1 MIYRT
6 LLSILFLAFSF
17 ICSSNAL
24 ANKGD
29 VLYMN
34 RPATNWYEAFP
45 LGNGRIGAMVYG
57 GIFNERIQTNE
68 DTFWAGGPRTLQK
81 KEGWKNIKQVRKLVT
96 SGYTSEAEELINSEI
111 LGPYCHSYL
120 PFADIIMRFVPDMGE
135 VTEYKRE
142 LDLSTGVLSVSYKLN
157 GIDFRREYFISYP
170 EQALMVKLSCGER
183 VLNVDIGLQ
192 SKMRHFSSV
201 NKNVIY
207 IHGQAPEIIW
217 PHYEQND
224 EVLYSDTC
232 GMHFQARLVVSECD
246 GELQKNGNSVSIR
259 NSKKAVLAFIAATSF
274 NGFDKD
280 PVAEGKDVDKVC
292 SDYQKHIQQKKYDE
306 IYTSHVKDF
315 SALYKRVELFL
326 GESKECERPIDERIA
341 CYTPDEDPALT
352 ALYFQFGRYLLI
364 SSSKP
369 GTQPANLQGI
379 WCDDM
384 QAAWSCN
391 YTLNCNLEIN
401 YWPVEVTNLSECHL
415 PLMQLIKEVTV
426 DGAKTAKAL
435 YNSPGWTVHHNTD
448 LWRTT
453 WPVGKSGQWG
463 IYQAAPA
470 WLCQHI
476 WNHYEYT
483 QDEDFLHEY
492 LPIME
497 GAAQF
502 YLHTLQQTDEGYW
515 VTNPSVSFENIYVKS
530 DTTKGWVCRGPSSDM
545 QMIRVLFDNIR
556 KAEKELGVRSAVL
569 RKINKIY
576 SRLSPL
582 KISSRTG
589 ELQEWYD
596 DWDNYD
602 DNNGQVGHG
611 WGLIA
616 SDLIT
621 LRKTSDL
628 AAAFRKTL
636 DKRKPMY
643 RSNGGS
649 WTGSFAAGWWARLE
663 EADSLQKTMD
673 RHFEQA
679 VYPNLMS
686 QFHNYFQI
694 DGNLGFTYAISEML
708 LQSHSGEINILPALP
723 SKYPNGYV
731 RGLKVAGDHEV
742 DIYWEKH
749 IPTRITIKSQHG
761 GELFVRYGKTVKRFR
776 IQEKG
781 SLMLNGQLDIL

>member
-1 MIYRT
+1 M
-6 LLSILFLAFSF
+6 
-17 ICSSNAL
+17 
-24 ANKGD
+24 
-29 VLYMN
+29 
-34 RPATNWYEAFP
+34 
-45 LGNGRIGAMVYG
+45 
-57 GIFNERIQTNE
+57 
-68 DTFWAGGPRTLQK
+68 
-81 KEGWKNIKQVRKLVT
+81 
-96 SGYTSEAEELINSEI
+96 
-111 LGPYCHSYL
+111 
-120 PFADIIMRFVPDMGE
+120 
-135 VTEYKRE
+135 
-142 LDLSTGVLSVSYKLN
+142 
-157 GIDFRREYFISYP
+157 
-170 EQALMVKLSCGER
+170 
-183 VLNVDIGLQ
+183 
-192 SKMRHFSSV
+192 
-201 NKNVIY
+201 
-207 IHGQAPEIIW
+207 
-217 PHYEQND
+217 
-224 EVLYSDTC
+224 
-232 GMHFQARLVVSECD
+232 
-246 GELQKNGNSVSIR
+246 
-259 NSKKAVLAFIAATSF
+259 
-274 NGFDKD
+274 
-280 PVAEGKDVDKVC
+280 
-292 SDYQKHIQQKKYDE
+292 
-306 IYTSHVKDF
+306 
-315 SALYKRVELFL
+315 

-364 SSSKP
+364 SSSRP

-515 VTNPSVSFENIYVKS
+515 VTNPSVSFENIYVKP

-781 SLMLNGQLDIL
+781 SLMLNGQLDML